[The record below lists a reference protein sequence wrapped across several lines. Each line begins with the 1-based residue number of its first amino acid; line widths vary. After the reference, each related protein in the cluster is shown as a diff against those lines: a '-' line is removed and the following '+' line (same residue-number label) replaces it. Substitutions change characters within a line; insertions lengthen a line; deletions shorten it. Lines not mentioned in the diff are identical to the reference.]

1 MRIYTP
7 LQDTGRPGV
16 FLFSHGG
23 GFIAGDLDSEHGFC
37 QWIAKTV
44 NVVVISIGYRLGSE
58 WKLPVMVEDVVSV
71 FEEVGIICYFGGFML
86 IE

>member
-7 LQDTGRPGV
+7 LQGTQERDV

-37 QWIAKTV
+37 QWIAKAV
-44 NVVVISIGYRLGSE
+44 NVILISIGYRLGPE
-58 WKLPVMVEDVVSV
+58 WKLPVMLDDVVSV
-71 FEEVGIICYFGGFML
+71 FEEVSAG
-86 IE
+86 